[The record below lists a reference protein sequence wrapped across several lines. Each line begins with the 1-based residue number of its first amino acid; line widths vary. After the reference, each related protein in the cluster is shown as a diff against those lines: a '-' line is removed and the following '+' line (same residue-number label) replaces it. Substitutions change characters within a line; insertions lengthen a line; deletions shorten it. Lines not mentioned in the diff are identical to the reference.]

1 MNFWQQQRHEVE
13 VEEEEE
19 EDILSAVTI
28 TVYIGHPNASH
39 ETDASVEVR
48 GHTSR
53 G

>member
-1 MNFWQQQRHEVE
+1 MNFRRQQQEVE
-13 VEEEEE
+13 VVEEE

-28 TVYIGHPNASH
+28 TVYTGHPNASH
-39 ETDASVEVR
+39 ETDASVEVG